1 MSCGTNSYNFSIKRG
16 STKVFTAQYLD
27 ATGSIKNITGY
38 NARMQIREEP
48 ESGVSLAL
56 SSTGSTANY
65 STLTVTPTSGSVQIY
80 LSAADTNLLT
90 ADSYFYDLE
99 LYTSTDPYSKSDPEY
114 VIRLLEGMITTT
126 YNVTR

>member
-1 MSCGTNSYNFSIKRG
+1 MSCGTSTYNFTIKRG

-48 ESGVSLAL
+48 TSGITLAL

-65 STLTVTPTSGSVQIY
+65 STLTVTPTSGSVQVY
-80 LSAADTNLLT
+80 LSAADTNNLS
-90 ADSYFYDLE
+90 ADGYFYDLE
-99 LYTSTDPYSKSDPEY
+99 LYTSNDPYSKSDPEY
-114 VIRLLEGMITTT
+114 VIRLLEGFITTT